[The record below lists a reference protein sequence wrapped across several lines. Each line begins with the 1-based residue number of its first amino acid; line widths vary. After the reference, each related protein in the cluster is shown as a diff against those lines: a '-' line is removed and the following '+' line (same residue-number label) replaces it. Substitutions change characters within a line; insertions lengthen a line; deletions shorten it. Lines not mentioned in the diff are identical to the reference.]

1 MRSIPLLLI
10 CFQDLGNQLEAEELK
25 SDITDAIKIIEDV
38 LHQADASIDKETKE
52 DALHELDE
60 RVDDWKSLVLS
71 SFGDLLLFGT
81 FSVLKDGGLREQEKE
96 YHIYLFSSILI
107 MCKEQNLNK
116 PKNKIMAKERQT
128 LSLRGKP
135 RMHLKGRIYLIN
147 VTNVISSSGPGNYLI
162 QIIWKG
168 DPATESF
175 MIKFKN
181 DETMRRWN
189 EAIESQRAVAVKE
202 AKKGT
207 STTSA
212 TQFTGLDTTQM
223 VNPYQEQDD
232 EEYGQSSEPTLRSND
247 GMDYSEFNMSRNA
260 SSTSLRS
267 RSATNSSGSTL
278 AHNSIGRNQRYMDAM
293 VLPQLN
299 TKLSREAQSPADYA
313 GASYFSPIDR
323 DTTPPSSSTRSSSQS
338 TQAAYYRSGHL
349 SGPIRPEDSYRNT
362 APAMARNIAAN
373 GGNPYMVNGRP
384 HNTRPSLP
392 PGSVQ
397 SANAIPTS
405 RNRSAS
411 SPDPNPNFQQ
421 NRKYMSGENVPNV
434 PPIPA
439 HVAKQMAP
447 PTRVQSNSP
456 NSVLPLRNAISPYPG
471 QQAHGMAGAQRPALT
486 NHTYT
491 YDPSYAGHID
501 HRNVGQGTMPLS
513 SLERTLSPPL
523 AGGPTDG
530 EAFMP
535 SQLRAKIQ
543 FDDNYVSMII
553 PSNIQFRTLTDRIDA
568 KLSRFTNHSI
578 ASGSVRLRYQ
588 DEDGDYIWIDS
599 DEAVHDALLDWR
611 EQHAD
616 KVVNGQY
623 AEIILYAHS
632 NQSVVAQ
639 EGR

>member
-1 MRSIPLLLI
+1 MK
-10 CFQDLGNQLEAEELK
+10 A
-25 SDITDAIKIIEDV
+25 DILDAIEIIQDV

-52 DALHELDE
+52 DALHDLEE

-71 SFGDLLLFGT
+71 SFGELLLFGT

-96 YHIYLFSSILI
+96 YHIYLFNSILI

-116 PKNKIMAKERQT
+116 PKNKIMAKDKQT

-189 EAIESQRAVAVKE
+189 EAIESQRAMAVKE
-202 AKKGT
+202 AKKGGSTT
-207 STTSA
+207 STT
-212 TQFTGLDTTQM
+212 QYIGLDTTQM
-223 VNPYQEQDD
+223 KNPYQEPED
-232 EEYGQSSEPTLRSND
+232 EEFGRSSDPTLRSTD
-247 GMDYSEFNMSRNA
+247 GMGYSEFNMSRNA

-267 RSATNSSGSTL
+267 RSATGSSGSTL
-278 AHNSIGRNQRYMDAM
+278 AHNSIGRSQRYMDAGG
-293 VLPQLN
+293 LPPLN
-299 TKLSREAQSPADYA
+299 TKLSRETQSPGDYA
-313 GASYFSPIDR
+313 SNSYFSPIDR

-349 SGPIRPEDSYRNT
+349 SGSVRPEESYRNT
-362 APAMARNIAAN
+362 APAMARNIAAS
-373 GGNPYMVNGRP
+373 GGNPYLVNGRQQ
-384 HNTRPSLP
+384 NTRPSLP

-397 SANAIPTS
+397 SANAVPMS

-411 SPDPNPNFQQ
+411 SPEPNPIFQQ

-447 PTRVQSNSP
+447 PSRVQGHSST
-456 NSVLPLRNAISPYPG
+456 SGLPIRNAASPYPG
-471 QQAHGMAGAQRPALT
+471 QQHHGMAGGPRPPLT

-501 HRNVGQGTMPLS
+501 HRNVGQGTVPLS

-523 AGGPTDG
+523 GNGRTSG
-530 EAFMP
+530 ESFMP
-535 SQLRAKIQ
+535 SQLRAKVQ

-632 NQSVVAQ
+632 NQSVA
-639 EGR
+639 G